1 MKFGHRV
8 YATEHPRPI
17 HPRMAAAE
25 LAGTRGDDTCFR
37 MSRLTEEVV
46 HAECGSNPS
55 LDRRSVPAPR
65 HATPLVT
72 AR

>member
-8 YATEHPRPI
+8 DATEYPRSIP
-17 HPRMAAAE
+17 PRVTSAG

-46 HAECGSNPS
+46 YAERGSHPS

-65 HATPLVT
+65 PATPFVT
-72 AR
+72 PR